1 MTFPWNEIDATEA
14 AVELA
19 EELGV
24 DLSEVEGSGA
34 EGRITKPDVEAFLE
48 EVPEESEEDD
58 FGVGEEVTFPLEELD
73 GGLVSEA
80 LEDEPEEEEFV
91 PVAVG
96 ESGFPQGTRIIGEE
110 MTATLLGNAA
120 YRFRN
125 VSGRVAFMGY
135 GEDQA
140 YFALFLASWQVRP
153 GGVFYVPEELADY
166 DELAAWERPEDEE
179 VPEGFVAFR
188 AP

>member
-1 MTFPWNEIDATEA
+1 MTFPWNEIDATDA
-14 AVELA
+14 ALELA

-24 DLSEVEGSGA
+24 DLSEVEGSGID
-34 EGRITKPDVEAFLE
+34 GRITKPDVEAFLVE
-48 EVPEESEEDD
+48 EEDESEE
-58 FGVGEEVTFPLEELD
+58 EEVFPLEEIDRSLAPE
-73 GGLVSEA
+73 V
-80 LEDEPEEEEFV
+80 DEPEEEAFV
-91 PVAVG
+91 VPEVD
-96 ESGFPQGTRIIGEE
+96 ENGFPQGTRIIDEG
-110 MTATLLGNAA
+110 MTETLLGNAA

-153 GGVFYVPEELADY
+153 GGVFYVPVELADY
-166 DELAAWERPEDEE
+166 DELAAWERPTDEE
-179 VPEGFVAFR
+179 GPEGFVAFR